1 MALNLNKL
9 LIKREKSFKKLSK
22 TFGKVDKDTQV
33 FRDKCKK
40 CGFDVVFADG
50 ISKKDLEK
58 IIESEE
64 TQNII
69 NSKTW

>member
-1 MALNLNKL
+1 MFIDLKKL
-9 LIKREKSFKKLSK
+9 LIKRKKYFNKLSK
-22 TFGKVDKDTQV
+22 TFGLVDKDTQS

-40 CGFDVVFADG
+40 CGIDVVFAEG
-50 ISKKDLEK
+50 INRKDLEK

-69 NSKTW
+69 NSNRW